1 MERVL
6 LRMHIL
12 LLPAVIASALYLVQ
26 TQYAARRLF
35 TELDQA
41 IAKNRQLEEER
52 ERLQVEQRAQSA
64 PVRIEKLAQELGMET
79 ATPALT
85 TYVRDDRGVGQ

>member
-12 LLPAVIASALYLVQ
+12 LLLAVIASALYLVQ

-41 IAKNRQLEEER
+41 IAKNRQLEER

>member
-1 MERVL
+1 M
-6 LRMHIL
+6 
-12 LLPAVIASALYLVQ
+12 IASALYLVQ

-52 ERLQVEQRAQSA
+52 ERLQVEQRANR
-64 PVRIEKLAQELGMET
+64 PRC
-79 ATPALT
+79 ALKNWPKSWAWK
-85 TYVRDDRGVGQ
+85 RPPQR

>member
-12 LLPAVIASALYLVQ
+12 LLLAVIASALYLVQ

-52 ERLQVEQRAQSA
+52 
-64 PVRIEKLAQELGMET
+64 IEKLAQELGMET

>member
-1 MERVL
+1 MERVV
-6 LRMHIL
+6 LRIHIL
-12 LLPAVIASALYLVQ
+12 LLLAVMASALYLVQ
-26 TQYAARRLF
+26 TQYASRRLF

-41 IAKNRQLEEER
+41 IAKNRHLEEER

-64 PVRIEKLAQELGMET
+64 PVRIEKLALEQGMAA
-79 ATPALT
+79 ATPAIT

>member
-12 LLPAVIASALYLVQ
+12 LLLAVIASALYLVQ

-64 PVRIEKLAQELGMET
+64 PVRIEKLAQELVMET
-79 ATPALT
+79 ATTALT
-85 TYVRDDRGVGQ
+85 TYVRDDRAVWQ